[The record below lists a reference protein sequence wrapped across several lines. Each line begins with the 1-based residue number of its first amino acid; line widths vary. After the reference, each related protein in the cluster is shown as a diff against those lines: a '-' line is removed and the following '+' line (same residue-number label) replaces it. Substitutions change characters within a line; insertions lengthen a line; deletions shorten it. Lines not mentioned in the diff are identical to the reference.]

1 MEETSRKFRICS
13 LQALLKS
20 HQMER
25 AFLAQRCDCDDLSPV
40 QRATIL
46 NRIDHLR
53 NESNAL
59 KQSLGELQ
67 QEADE
72 VLEVAKTA

>member
-1 MEETSRKFRICS
+1 MEKSSGKLSICS
-13 LQALLKS
+13 LEALLKN

-46 NRIDHLR
+46 NRLDHLR
-53 NESNAL
+53 YESNTL
-59 KQSLGELQ
+59 RQSLGELQ
-67 QEADE
+67 HETGELATK
-72 VLEVAKTA
+72 A

>member
-1 MEETSRKFRICS
+1 MEKSSSKLSICS
-13 LQALLKS
+13 LETLLKS

-40 QRATIL
+40 QRTTIL

-53 NESNAL
+53 RESNAL
-59 KQSLGELQ
+59 RQSIGDLQHEPGEL
-67 QEADE
+67 ATK
-72 VLEVAKTA
+72 A

>member
-1 MEETSRKFRICS
+1 MEKTSGKLSICS
-13 LQALLKS
+13 LEALLKS

-40 QRATIL
+40 QRASIL

-53 NESNAL
+53 RESNTL
-59 KQSLGELQ
+59 RQSLGELQ
-67 QEADE
+67 SETSELA
-72 VLEVAKTA
+72 AKA